1 METIESEHSR
11 DVKKV
16 SVARAGRLRE
26 CKNRDFVW
34 ELRKTGF
41 CEGGRW
47 VDLSRLRE
55 CPLGKLSPYCSFF
68 HDISFLNFFFCY
80 RSSFAVDGVNCTVN
94 KDVEQAIKTFHAAK
108 KPIG

>member
-1 METIESEHSR
+1 MGGHSQ

-16 SVARAGRLRE
+16 SVARAGRLWE
-26 CKNRDFVW
+26 CKNIEFVW
-34 ELRKTGF
+34 EVRKKGF

-47 VDLSRLRE
+47 VDLSASE

-68 HDISFLNFFFCY
+68 HGVSFLNFLFCC